1 MAFGTIGAPVQFHC
15 QAHWNLIAPMYCQPL
30 SETETRKDRSSVLT
44 QQNHQPN
51 PNPKLQFNRNM
62 NAIMDRPS
70 RSKIKEGIHPVFLAA
85 KIIFCPNQAF
95 AAINRPIRHAL
106 NARSLN

>member
-1 MAFGTIGAPVQFHC
+1 
-15 QAHWNLIAPMYCQPL
+15 
-30 SETETRKDRSSVLT
+30 
-44 QQNHQPN
+44 
-51 PNPKLQFNRNM
+51 M
-62 NAIMDRPS
+62 NTIMDRPS

-106 NARSLN
+106 NARSLNWTLWTIHLGNGQKNGIF